1 MSSPCQCGKRLS
13 LIHFHTCGYSVHQK
27 LVGTSFL
34 FNTPSLSS
42 LQDAT
47 HKCVTKIHLPMIDIT
62 MYLNQYS
69 LYGLTKCLVDF
80 SNYPDYPA
88 RWMKMNEL
96 CFFFFLAFL
105 LSETELKYFC
115 GFFFTPVVCS
125 YVVMVHWAIYET
137 LFELIKLWTG
147 AHNSNWDVS
156 MVKWCGGVDDGML

>member
-96 CFFFFLAFL
+96 CFFFFFGISFKWNWVEIL
-105 LSETELKYFC
+105 LWI
-115 GFFFTPVVCS
+115 FFYSCS
-125 YVVMVHWAIYET
+125 LQLCCHGP
-137 LFELIKLWTG
+137 LGDLWNFIWVNK
-147 AHNSNWDVS
+147 ALNWCS
-156 MVKWCGGVDDGML
+156 Q